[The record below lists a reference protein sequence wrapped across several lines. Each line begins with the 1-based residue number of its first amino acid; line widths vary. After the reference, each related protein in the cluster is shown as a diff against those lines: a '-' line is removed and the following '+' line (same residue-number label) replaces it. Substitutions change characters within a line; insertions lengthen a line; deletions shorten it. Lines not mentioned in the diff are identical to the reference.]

1 MHLGSHATS
10 DLFASVSDGE
20 RPPEGL
26 TLVPGYLPPPHQAEL
41 LARIDALP
49 WRTDLKRRVQH
60 HGWRYDYRAR
70 RVAADDRIGPLPDW
84 LGEEAERLVA
94 DGWFEKRP
102 DQAIVN
108 EYEPGQGIAAHID
121 CQPCFGEAIASLSI
135 GSACMMEFRERG
147 SGGRVSLALEPGSL
161 LVLSGPARHS
171 WTHAIPARKSDPIG
185 GMQRSRQRR
194 VSITFRTVTLGQ
206 HAPL

>member
-10 DLFASVSDGE
+10 DLFAPVSDVE
-20 RPPEGL
+20 RLPEGM
-26 TLVPGYLPPPHQAEL
+26 TLVPEHLPPPRQAEL

-70 RVAADDRIGPLPDW
+70 RVSADDRIGPLPDW
-84 LGEEAERLVA
+84 LAKEAERLVA
-94 DGWFEKRP
+94 GGWFAQPP

-108 EYEPGQGIAAHID
+108 EYEPGQGIGPHVD
-121 CQPCFGEAIASLSI
+121 CEPCFGDTITSLSL
-135 GSACMMEFRERG
+135 GSSCVMEFRERG
-147 SGGRVSLALEPGSL
+147 SGDRVSLVLDPGSL
-161 LVLSGPARHS
+161 LVLSGPARHD

-185 GMQRSRQRR
+185 GVRRARERR
-194 VSITFRTVTLGQ
+194 VSITFRTVTLE
-206 HAPL
+206 